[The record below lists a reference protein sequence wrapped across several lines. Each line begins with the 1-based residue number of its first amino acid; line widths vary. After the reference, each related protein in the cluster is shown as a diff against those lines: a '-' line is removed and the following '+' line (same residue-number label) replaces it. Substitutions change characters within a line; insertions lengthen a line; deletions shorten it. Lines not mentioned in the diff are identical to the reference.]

1 MAAELGGWKFKTQHA
16 GRWVWQQVSPTGDV
30 VLNSG
35 IDFPSI
41 EQCAVD
47 AQRSGYAGVIAD
59 YANNE

>member
-16 GRWVWQQVSPTGDV
+16 GRWVWQQVSPSGDV
-30 VLNSG
+30 VLDSG
-35 IDFPSI
+35 NDFPSI

-59 YANNE
+59 YARNE